1 MLKLGTVRWRGKC
14 TRHPGYNPVTDGVA
28 GIRGNCPRC
37 NLLLDIYAHHQ
48 QALRLMREFHP
59 IQPKIKARS
68 AKAVG
73 QQSLFSE
80 A

>member
-1 MLKLGTVRWRGKC
+1 
-14 TRHPGYNPVTDGVA
+14 
-28 GIRGNCPRC
+28 
-37 NLLLDIYAHHQ
+37 LLLDIYAHHQ

-59 IQPKIKARS
+59 VEPKIRARS